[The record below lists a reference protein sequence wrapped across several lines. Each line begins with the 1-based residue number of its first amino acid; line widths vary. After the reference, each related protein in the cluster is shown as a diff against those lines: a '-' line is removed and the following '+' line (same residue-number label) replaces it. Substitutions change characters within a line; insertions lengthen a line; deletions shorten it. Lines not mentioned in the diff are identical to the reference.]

1 MPPPRR
7 WRLQSEQGFWEF
19 WDSLLA
25 DRAHVDDPHLWE
37 RVVPLGL
44 DLDRFQRDRR
54 SDRVADRVQR
64 DFRSGIRAG
73 VTATPAGFAAGQ
85 RSVPTSWPPSGRS
98 PAGPAK
104 AAVALIRRICNL
116 PPENQSEM
124 NGSVTSRVPILPR
137 RSRKRRPGRKNEY
150 MTMFDVK
157 SVSVEIGGAEISF
170 ETGKLARQASGAVVV
185 RSGDTMVLCT
195 ATMGNLRDVDFL
207 PLTVDVEERHYA
219 VGRIPGSY
227 FRREARAGEK
237 ATLTARMIDRPLRPL
252 FPKGW
257 HYETQLVST
266 PLSVDHVHPYDI
278 LAMNGASAA
287 LAISP
292 VPVAEHVGAVRVGKL
307 DGDFVVNPPEEE
319 HENLEMDLIVSG
331 SKDAILMVECGADN
345 VTEAEVLDALD
356 IAHAEIK
363 KLVGAMEELQQKA
376 GKEKLSVEAP
386 SHRRGPARAD
396 PRHPRQRDRR
406 GDQRPREARPPGG
419 GRGDQGR
426 RPRAVRAGHRR
437 RGGRRRPQATRS
449 RGRSARSRRRRS
461 AGGSRST
468 RSVPTVAPRTRSGRS
483 RPRSTS
489 PRACTARRCSPAVR
503 RRSSRTSRSAPP
515 GWTCGSTT
523 SGCRRRRRSST
534 TTTSRPTRSAK
545 PGSCV
550 VRSVATS
557 AMAPSPSG
565 HWPPTIPSVE
575 DFPYVTRIV
584 SETLESNGSSSMGS
598 VCASSMALQAA
609 GVPVSAPVAGV
620 AMGLIKEDDHVIVLT
635 DIAGVEDHLGDM
647 DFKVAGT
654 EGGINALQMD
664 IKITGVTFDVLRE
677 ALEQARQGRLFILGK
692 MAEAID
698 GPREQLSPTAPRIES
713 IKIDPEKI
721 GAVIGKGGETI
732 RGLSEEFE
740 AQIDVEDDGTIRVYA
755 ANGEL
760 VEACIKQIEA
770 MTREAEVG
778 DTFKGKVVK
787 TTTFGAFVELVK
799 GTDGLLHISAVK
811 PGERVETVE
820 DVLCQGDE
828 LDVTVVEVDRERGR
842 IGLRRSDDPAIAGKS
857 KEELAAVGSGDRGP
871 RGGGG
876 GDRGGRGA

>member
-1 MPPPRR
+1 
-7 WRLQSEQGFWEF
+7 
-19 WDSLLA
+19 
-25 DRAHVDDPHLWE
+25 
-37 RVVPLGL
+37 
-44 DLDRFQRDRR
+44 
-54 SDRVADRVQR
+54 
-64 DFRSGIRAG
+64 
-73 VTATPAGFAAGQ
+73 
-85 RSVPTSWPPSGRS
+85 
-98 PAGPAK
+98 
-104 AAVALIRRICNL
+104 
-116 PPENQSEM
+116 
-124 NGSVTSRVPILPR
+124 
-137 RSRKRRPGRKNEY
+137 
-150 MTMFDVK
+150 MFDVK
-157 SVSVEIGGAEISF
+157 SVSVEVGGEQISF

-185 RSGDTMVLCT
+185 RSGETMVLCT

-219 VGRIPGSY
+219 VGKIPGSY

-257 HYETQLVST
+257 HYETQLVSI

-292 VPVAEHVGAVRVGKL
+292 VPVAEYVGAVRIGKL

-319 HENLEMDLIVSG
+319 QENLEMDLIVSG

-356 IAHAEIK
+356 IAHSEIR
-363 KLVGAMEELQQKA
+363 KLVTAMEELAAKA
-376 GKEKLSVEAP
+376 GKEKLVVEAP
-386 SHRRGPARAD
+386 SIDEGLVAQIRETHSTAIDEATSVPEKLARQEAIDAIKDAVLAQYAPDTGDEEADAARHAEVSAAFGSIEKTTIRRRIAVDKKRPDGRAQDEIRPIEVEVDVSPRVHGSALFTRGETQILSNVALGTTRMDMRLDNLGLQETKTFFHHYNFPPFSVGEAGFMRGPKRRDIGHGALAERALL
-396 PRHPRQRDRR
+396 
-406 GDQRPREARPPGG
+406 
-419 GRGDQGR
+419 
-426 RPRAVRAGHRR
+426 
-437 RGGRRRPQATRS
+437 
-449 RGRSARSRRRRS
+449 
-461 AGGSRST
+461 
-468 RSVPTVAPRTRSGRS
+468 
-483 RPRSTS
+483 
-489 PRACTARRCSPAVR
+489 
-503 RRSSRTSRSAPP
+503 
-515 GWTCGSTT
+515 
-523 SGCRRRRRSST
+523 
-534 TTTSRPTRSAK
+534 
-545 PGSCV
+545 
-550 VRSVATS
+550 
-557 AMAPSPSG
+557 
-565 HWPPTIPSVE
+565 PTIPSVE
-575 DFPYVTRIV
+575 DFPYVTRVV

-609 GVPVSAPVAGV
+609 GVPVSSPVAGV
-620 AMGLIKEDDHVIVLT
+620 AMGLIKEGDDVIVLT

-647 DFKVAGT
+647 DFKVAGSA
-654 EGGINALQMD
+654 EGINALQMD
-664 IKITGVTFDVLRE
+664 IKITGVTFDILRE

-698 GPREQLSPTAPRIES
+698 GPRDQLSPTAPRIES

-778 DTFKGKVVK
+778 DEFKGKVVK

-820 DVLCQGDE
+820 DVLSQGDE
-828 LDVTVVEVDRERGR
+828 IDVTVVEVDRERGR
-842 IGLRRSDDPAIAGKS
+842 IGLRRSDDPQVVGKS

-871 RGGGG
+871 RGGG
-876 GDRGGRGA
+876 DRGGRGRDRGGRGRDRGGERRRRD